1 MLAKTPQMLLFQ
13 YTDLLRPAALGDRKA
28 WSDLDTTFKSA
39 ELEKWQTDSGSAAPT
54 SYATAA
60 GYALSEVN
68 AVLGKLGKPIGIASY
83 KPYQSTG
90 EDFLHNYLGMI
101 GIPIDLYPEF
111 PTKAKTVLL
120 TESAKFDPAIVA
132 KIKAHLE
139 QGGNVVITSGLLRSL
154 KGKGIEQIAEIADTG
169 NVLKVQNY
177 WGGSGA
183 GSGADLGSTADVLVP
198 EIGFMTNDAWP
209 VVRGT
214 ANGRGA
220 PLLLMNHYSKGILYV
235 LTIPENANDLY
246 SLPQPVLT
254 QIKHY
259 LMADFPVQIDAPGK
273 VSLFAYDNHTFVVES
288 FLDQPAK
295 VTVLLPGPAAR
306 LRNLASGEV
315 VEATA
320 APVNSFARRSRPQNR
335 IQFQIE
341 VQPHSFVAFGEE

>member
-1 MLAKTPQMLLFQ
+1 
-13 YTDLLRPAALGDRKA
+13 
-28 WSDLDTTFKSA
+28 
-39 ELEKWQTDSGSAAPT
+39 
-54 SYATAA
+54 
-60 GYALSEVN
+60 
-68 AVLGKLGKPIGIASY
+68 
-83 KPYQSTG
+83 
-90 EDFLHNYLGMI
+90 
-101 GIPIDLYPEF
+101 
-111 PTKAKTVLL
+111 
-120 TESAKFDPAIVA
+120 
-132 KIKAHLE
+132 
-139 QGGNVVITSGLLRSL
+139 VVITSGLLRSL

-183 GSGADLGSTADVLVP
+183 GAGADLGSTVDVLVP

-320 APVNSFARRSRPQNR
+320 APVNPFARRSRPQNQ